1 MGETGRMLRIRLT
14 EHQRAVRNQNGNNG
28 IAVHVM
34 KTHHSSQWMEARVLV
49 KEPYLTKRKVK
60 EGLIIRR
67 TKRNN
72 YVSGFEKRGHFAQ
85 ITQIELL
92 VALECVI

>member
-72 YVSGFEKRGHFAQ
+72 YVSGFEKGV
-85 ITQIELL
+85 TLL
-92 VALECVI
+92 KLHKLSY